1 MKLDFAKNTKR
12 NMLASMS
19 NKCVGLMFPFLNR
32 TLFLWLLGPEY
43 LGLNGLFHSILGVLS
58 FAELGFGTAVVC
70 SMYKPVADDD
80 QELVCAYLRFY
91 RTVYRWVGTA
101 ILVVGLCLLPFLRT
115 LVRGDL
121 PPGLDLHVLYL
132 IHLVNTSVSYFLFAY
147 RGAVLSAHHRGD
159 VIANIR
165 TGTSIAQ
172 YVTVFAILL
181 LTRNYYHYVAA
192 TVAFTVLNNVLTVWQ
207 ARRLF
212 PQIQPRGWLS
222 DYRRR
227 EVYSDVKAIAMHKF
241 GGIITFA
248 SDNMI
253 ISAFLGLVAV
263 AAYGNYHYVV
273 TAVSGLVWCV
283 YASMTDGF
291 GNKVHTETKED
302 NFRLFMTA
310 NRLVGAL
317 IAWSAA
323 MMIALYQ
330 PFIATWTRGA
340 PELMQHSL
348 TPILMVTYFFISQS
362 RQLLLSFK
370 GAASIWRPDRWKSV
384 VAGIA
389 NLTLNILFVTLLPPA
404 YKLDGVIFST
414 IFSVAVIEMPW
425 EAYVLFTSYFRREE
439 MGRYWRA
446 QLRTAVWTLSLGAAT
461 WAAASL
467 IALDGP
473 PGREREF
480 LHLRLAVKGVVA
492 LVVSSGLTCILFR
505 HEMADFA
512 NWIRR
517 RVFRREGR
525 PPRTGES
532 V

>member
-12 NMLASMS
+12 NMLASML
-19 NKCVGLMFPFLNR
+19 NKCVGLLFPFLNR

-43 LGLNGLFHSILGVLS
+43 LGLNGLFVSILGVLS
-58 FAELGFGTAVVC
+58 LAELGFGTAVVC

-80 QELVCAYLRFY
+80 RELVCAYLRFY

-165 TGTSIAQ
+165 TATAVVQ
-172 YVTVFAILL
+172 YLTVFAILV
-181 LTRNYYHYVAA
+181 LTRNYYHYVIA
-192 TVAFTVLNNVLTVWQ
+192 TVAFTVLTNILTVKE

-212 PQIQPRGWLS
+212 PQIQPRGRLPDES
-222 DYRRR
+222 RR
-227 EVYSDVKAIAMHKF
+227 EVHSLVKAIAMHKF
-241 GGIITFA
+241 GGIVTFA

-273 TAVSGLVWCV
+273 TAVSGLIWCV

-291 GNKVHTETKED
+291 GNKVHTESKES
-302 NFRLFMTA
+302 NFSLFMGA

-330 PFIATWTRGA
+330 PFIDAWTHGDPSLLR
-340 PELMQHSL
+340 HFL
-348 TPILMVTYFFISQS
+348 TPVLMVTYFFISQS
-362 RQLLLSFK
+362 RQLLLQFK
-370 GAASIWRPDRWKSV
+370 GAASIWHQDRWKSV
-384 VAGIA
+384 VAGIV
-389 NLTLNILFVTLLPPA
+389 NLMLNILFVTLLPEA
-404 YKLDGVIFST
+404 YRLDGIIFST

-425 EAYVLFTSYFRREE
+425 EAHVLFTVYFRKEE
-439 MGRYWRA
+439 VGHYWRA
-446 QLRTAVWTLSLGAAT
+446 QLRTAAWTLFLGAAT
-461 WAAASL
+461 WATASF
-467 IALDGP
+467 IALDGL
-473 PGREREF
+473 PG
-480 LHLRLAVKGVVA
+480 LAVKGAVA
-492 LVVSSGLTCILFR
+492 LVVSSVLTYIIFR
-505 HEMADFA
+505 HEMANFM
-512 NWIRR
+512 NWIRS
-517 RVFRREGR
+517 RVVR
-525 PPRTGES
+525 
-532 V
+532 

>member
-101 ILVVGLCLLPFLRT
+101 MLAVGLCLLPFLRV
-115 LVRGDL
+115 LVHGDL

-147 RGAVLSAHHRGD
+147 RGAVLSAYHRGD

-165 TGTSIAQ
+165 TGTTIAQ
-172 YVTVFAILL
+172 YVTVFAILI

-192 TVAFTVLNNVLTVWQ
+192 TVAFTVLNNLLVVRQ
-207 ARRLF
+207 VRRLF
-212 PQIQPRGWLS
+212 PQIQPIGRLS
-222 DYRRR
+222 DEKRRQVLS
-227 EVYSDVKAIAMHKF
+227 EVKSIAMHKF
-241 GGIITFA
+241 GGILTFA
-248 SDNMI
+248 TDNVV
-253 ISAFLGLVAV
+253 ISSFLGLVAV

-273 TAVSGLVWCV
+273 TAVSGLIWCV

-291 GNKVHTETKED
+291 GNKVHTETEES
-302 NFRLFMTA
+302 NSRLFMTA

-330 PFIATWTRGA
+330 PFITVWTHND
-340 PELMQHSL
+340 PELIRHFL
-348 TPILMVTYFFISQS
+348 TPVLMVTYFFISQS
-362 RQLLLSFK
+362 RQLLLQFK

-384 VAGIA
+384 VAGVA
-389 NLTLNILFVTLLPPA
+389 NLALNILFVTLLPTE
-404 YKLDGVIFST
+404 YKLDGIIFST
-414 IFSVAVIEMPW
+414 IFSVALIEMPW
-425 EAYVLFTSYFRREE
+425 EARVLFTAYFKREE
-439 MGRYWRA
+439 IGCYWRA
-446 QLRTAVWTLSLGAAT
+446 QLHAAAWTIALGAAT
-461 WAAASL
+461 WASASL
-467 IALDGP
+467 IVLDGL
-473 PGREREF
+473 PG
-480 LHLRLAVKGVVA
+480 LVVKGAVAFVVA
-492 LVVSSGLTCILFR
+492 SVLTGIYFR
-505 HEMADFA
+505 HELAAFV
-512 NWIRR
+512 NRIRN
-517 RVFRREGR
+517 RV
-525 PPRTGES
+525 
-532 V
+532 VH

>member
-1 MKLDFAKNTKR
+1 MKLDFVKNTKR
-12 NMLASMS
+12 NMLASML
-19 NKCVGLMFPFLNR
+19 NKCVGLLFPFLNR

-43 LGLNGLFHSILGVLS
+43 LGLNGLFLSILGVLS

-80 QELVCAYLRFY
+80 RELVCAYLRFY
-91 RTVYRWVGTA
+91 RTVYRWVGAA

-159 VIANIR
+159 VIANIH

-172 YVTVFAILL
+172 YVTVFAILV
-181 LTRNYYHYVAA
+181 LTRNYYHYVVA
-192 TVAFTVLNNVLTVWQ
+192 TVAFTVLNNILVVRQ

-212 PQIQPRGWLS
+212 PQIQPRGRLP
-222 DYRRR
+222 DERRR
-227 EVYSDVKAIAMHKF
+227 DVISLVKAIAMHKF
-241 GGIITFA
+241 GGIVTFA
-248 SDNMI
+248 SDNVI

-263 AAYGNYHYVV
+263 ATYGNYHYVV
-273 TAVSGLVWCV
+273 TAVGGLIWCV

-291 GNKVHTETKED
+291 GNKVYTETKEA
-302 NFRLFMTA
+302 NFRLFMRA
-310 NRLVGAL
+310 NRLVAGL

-330 PFIATWTRGA
+330 PFIATWTHCD
-340 PELMQHSL
+340 PSL
-348 TPILMVTYFFISQS
+348 TRHFLTPVLMVTYFFISQS
-362 RQLLLSFK
+362 RQLLLQFK

-384 VAGIA
+384 VAGIV

-404 YKLDGVIFST
+404 YRLDGIIFST

-425 EAYVLFTSYFRREE
+425 EAHVLFSAYFRREE
-439 MGRYWRA
+439 VGYYWRA
-446 QLRTAVWTLSLGAAT
+446 QLRAAVWTFALGAAT
-461 WAAASL
+461 WAAASA
-467 IALDGP
+467 IALDGL
-473 PGREREF
+473 PG
-480 LHLRLAVKGVVA
+480 LAVKGVVA

-505 HEMADFA
+505 HEMAVFTHR
-512 NWIRR
+512 IRKR
-517 RVFRREGR
+517 FLRGN
-525 PPRTGES
+525 G
-532 V
+532 

>member
-12 NMLASMS
+12 NILASML
-19 NKCVGLMFPFLNR
+19 NKCVGLLFPFLNR

-43 LGLNGLFHSILGVLS
+43 LGLNGLFVSILGVLS

-80 QELVCAYLRFY
+80 RELVCAYLRFY

-132 IHLVNTSVSYFLFAY
+132 IHLVNTSVRYFLFAY

-159 VIANIR
+159 VIANIH
-165 TGTSIAQ
+165 TGTSVAQ
-172 YVTVFAILL
+172 YVTVFAILV
-181 LTRNYYHYVAA
+181 LTRNYYHYVVA
-192 TVAFTVLNNVLTVWQ
+192 TVAFTVLTNILTVRE

-212 PQIQPRGWLS
+212 PQIQPRGRLPDES
-222 DYRRR
+222 RR
-227 EVYSDVKAIAMHKF
+227 EVHSLVKAIAMHKF
-241 GGIITFA
+241 GGIVTFA
-248 SDNMI
+248 SDNLI

-273 TAVSGLVWCV
+273 TAVSGLIWCV

-291 GNKVHTETKED
+291 GNKVHTETKEA
-302 NFRLFMTA
+302 NFSLFMGA

-330 PFIATWTRGA
+330 PFIATWTRSD
-340 PELMQHSL
+340 PDLMRHFL
-348 TPILMVTYFFISQS
+348 TPVLMVTYFFISQS
-362 RQLLLSFK
+362 RQLLLQFK

-389 NLTLNILFVTLLPPA
+389 NLTLNILFVTLLPPE
-404 YKLDGVIFST
+404 YKLDGIIFST
-414 IFSVAVIEMPW
+414 IFSIAVIEMPW
-425 EAYVLFTSYFRREE
+425 EAHVLFTVYFRKDEA
-439 MGRYWRA
+439 GRYWRA
-446 QLRTAVWTLSLGAAT
+446 QLQVAGWTLLLGALT
-461 WAAASL
+461 WASVSF
-467 IALDGP
+467 IALDGL
-473 PGREREF
+473 PG
-480 LHLRLAVKGVVA
+480 LAVKGAVA
-492 LVVSSGLTCILFR
+492 FVISSGSICILFR
-505 HEMADFA
+505 REMADFA
-512 NWIRR
+512 NWIRK
-517 RVFRREGR
+517 RVAR
-525 PPRTGES
+525 
-532 V
+532 

>member
-12 NMLASMS
+12 NILASML
-19 NKCVGLMFPFLNR
+19 NKCVGLLLPFINR

-43 LGLNGLFHSILGVLS
+43 LGLNGLFLSILGVLS

-101 ILVVGLCLLPFLRT
+101 ILAVGLCLLPFLRT
-115 LVRGDL
+115 LVSGDL

-147 RGAVLSAHHRGD
+147 RGAVLSAYHRGD

-165 TGTSIAQ
+165 TGTTIAQ
-172 YVTVFAILL
+172 YVTVFAILV

-192 TVAFTVLNNVLTVWQ
+192 TVAFTVLNNILVVRQ

-212 PQIQPRGWLS
+212 PQIRPCGRLS
-222 DYRRR
+222 DEKRRQVLS
-227 EVYSDVKAIAMHKF
+227 EVKAIAMHKF
-241 GGIITFA
+241 GGIVTFA
-248 SDNMI
+248 TDNMI
-253 ISAFLGLVAV
+253 ISSFLGLVAV
-263 AAYGNYHYVV
+263 AVYGNYHYVV
-273 TAVSGLVWCV
+273 TAVSGLIWCV

-291 GNKVHTETKED
+291 GNKVYTETKES
-302 NFRLFMTA
+302 NSRLFMSA

-330 PFIATWTRGA
+330 PFIAVWTKSD
-340 PELMQHSL
+340 PSLMRHFL
-348 TPILMVTYFFISQS
+348 TPVLMVTFFFISQS
-362 RQLLLSFK
+362 RQLLLQFK

-384 VAGIA
+384 VAGVV

-404 YKLDGVIFST
+404 YKLDGIIFST

-425 EAYVLFTSYFRREE
+425 EAHVLFTAYFRKEE
-439 MGRYWRA
+439 VGRYWRA
-446 QLRTAVWTLSLGAAT
+446 QFRAAAWTLFLGAAT
-461 WAAASL
+461 WASASA
-467 IALDGP
+467 IALDGLQ
-473 PGREREF
+473 G
-480 LHLRLAVKGVVA
+480 LAVKGTVA
-492 LVVSSGLTCILFR
+492 FVVSSGLTCILFR
-505 HEMADFA
+505 HEMAAFTHR
-512 NWIRR
+512 IRKR
-517 RVFRREGR
+517 FVR
-525 PPRTGES
+525 
-532 V
+532 